1 MSAAAVTAPAD
12 RPVLYA
18 LFGLNRVGRVIY
30 GTLILLAAAVFL
42 GWTIVLPRLRFS
54 DQDEQLFRA
63 ARHGDR
69 AGVER
74 ALSAGASLDHSAP
87 VDGKTALFR
96 AAIFGHA
103 DVVRLLLERG
113 ADPQARGA
121 DGRSALDLVLAARR
135 EEKDPA
141 IARAL
146 DAVAAVLREPAAAR

>member
-1 MSAAAVTAPAD
+1 MSAVAVVPPAD

-18 LFGLNRVGRVIY
+18 LFGLNRAGQIMY
-30 GTLILLAAAVFL
+30 GTLLVLSVAAFA
-42 GWTIVLPRLRFS
+42 GWTILPGLRFS

-69 AGVER
+69 AGIEQ

-87 VDGKTALFR
+87 VDRKTALFR
-96 AAIFGHA
+96 AAVFGHA

-113 ADPQARGA
+113 ADPKALGA
-121 DGRSALDLVLAARR
+121 DGRSALDVVLAARG

-141 IARAL
+141 AARAH
-146 DAVAAVLREPAAAR
+146 DAGAAGLREPVAAR